1 MTKPT
6 KVIVIAFL
14 AAGAVLALWMVRGL
28 LFGGNS
34 AAGDLVFT
42 NQTDIPV
49 GSVGL
54 HWEKESTV
62 GCNADGSL
70 FGEGDYLAFTVEDY
84 PVTVTIYRDVEGRE
98 ELISCVIEEPP
109 KGRWYLFLEQNE
121 AGEPELFWAHGGQ
134 GPKDLKDAVQW
145 SGWM

>member
-1 MTKPT
+1 MTKST
-6 KVIVIAFL
+6 KITVIAAL
-14 AAGAVLALWMVRGL
+14 AGAVMLLALWLVRGL

-49 GSVGL
+49 GAVGL
-54 HWEKESTV
+54 RWEKESRI

-70 FGEGDYLAFTVEDY
+70 FGEGDYLAFTVGHY
-84 PVTVTIYRDVEGRE
+84 PVTVTLYRDVEARE
-98 ELISCVIEEPP
+98 ELISCTIEEPP
-109 KGRWYLFLEQNE
+109 MGRWYLFLNRNE
-121 AGEPELFWAHGGQ
+121 TGEPELFWAHGGQ

-145 SGWM
+145 GV